1 MTDTDTQKMLYL
13 NVISQNKHQSY
24 NTKEKQE
31 SQANTSAKVHEHKN
45 KENAYI
51 KIWREPGCVYN

>member
-1 MTDTDTQKMLYL
+1 MGEIRVPVTGKQGVGSDDRHRENVYL

-31 SQANTSAKVHEHKN
+31 S
-45 KENAYI
+45 
-51 KIWREPGCVYN
+51 